1 MEAEFAM
8 TNRRR
13 YLFVP
18 ILGTLFAA
26 IAFWYFSSDPD
37 APKRHWPE
45 LQAAAEST
53 TPVAVRV
60 GPNVHVSVNDI
71 REKYWEC
78 VLACDP
84 SDSLKQYGAAM
95 LMRADPQ
102 RDIVAFYSRDGGM
115 SWQEAL
121 HKVCPDGHAFND
133 PTIAVGPDG
142 TAYLAY
148 MDVDQDASSSKENV
162 GSLVFLASSDG
173 GKTWEARSRHSN
185 YVDRPWLAVD
195 TLSSQYRGRVY
206 CLGQTEPRDPSG
218 EITHAEPILLVSE
231 DRLATLSE
239 ERNPHQGR
247 QMLNCRPAGPVV
259 FSDGTVMLAYMDQY
273 LKRRIRG
280 WPRPAIYIA
289 TTSDGG
295 LSFED
300 QAPVNTRW
308 WHDHVSSS
316 PNSSAGAE
324 FPQLAVDTESRFAE
338 RVYCVWSDGEELHDA
353 TRIFFSFSVDRGRSW
368 SQPVTLSEQ
377 PLTESGD
384 QSYSSWMPTISV
396 NKNGVVAVS
405 WYDRR
410 GLPGTRTEPLPDGN
424 GLMRTV
430 SEGWNVRLRVST
442 DGGAT
447 WQPSVELNEQPGQGG
462 IHVGHTAGLA
472 AAPDGRFHASW
483 IDNRTGENEIWTAS
497 ILVEEVP

>member
-1 MEAEFAM
+1 MKI
-8 TNRRR
+8 RRR
-13 YLFVP
+13 YLFVS
-18 ILGTLFAA
+18 ILGALFVALA
-26 IAFWYFSSDPD
+26 CWYLSSDPD

-45 LQAAAEST
+45 LQAAEKST
-53 TPVAVRV
+53 PSVAVKV
-60 GPNVHVSVNDI
+60 GPNVHVSVNAHGED
-71 REKYWEC
+71 YWEC

-84 SDSLKQYGAAM
+84 SDSRRLYGAAM

-102 RDIVAFYSRDGGM
+102 RDIVAFYSHDGGM
-115 SWQEAL
+115 SWHEAV
-121 HKVCPDGHAFND
+121 HRVCPAGHAFND
-133 PTIAVGPDG
+133 PAIAVGPDG
-142 TAYLAY
+142 AAYLAY
-148 MDVDQDASSSKENV
+148 MDVDRDASSSTGRV

-173 GKTWEARSRHSN
+173 GGTWEERSLYSD

-195 TLSSQYRGRVY
+195 TLSSRYRGRVY
-206 CLGQTEPRDPSG
+206 CLGQIEPRDASG

-231 DRLATLSE
+231 DGLDTLSE
-239 ERNPHQGR
+239 ARSPHQGR

-280 WPRPAIYIA
+280 WPRPAIYVA

-300 QAPVNTRW
+300 QALVNTRW
-308 WHDHVSSS
+308 WHDHISSS
-316 PNSSAGAE
+316 PNSPSGVE

-338 RVYCVWSDGEELHDA
+338 RVYCVWSDGEKSQDA
-353 TRIFFSFSVDRGRSW
+353 SRVFFSFSEDRGRSW

-377 PLTESGD
+377 ALTENGD
-384 QSYSSWMPTISV
+384 QSYSSWMPTVSV

-410 GLPGTRTEPLPDGN
+410 GLPGTRSEPLPGEK
-424 GLMRTV
+424 GIMRIV
-430 SEGWNVRLRVST
+430 SEGWNVRLRLSV

-447 WQPSVELNEQPGQGG
+447 WQPSVVLNEQPGQGD

-472 AAPDGRFHASW
+472 ASTDGRFHANW